1 MLKLVYFRVRD
12 SAFQSST
19 FLCSLLRCN
28 SNPIVCQKYFP
39 KMIPQ
44 DLDIRYQ
51 KAAYNDAIQSDTTER
66 LKFISDLGRS
76 LLFTVHPMKVASQIA
91 AKVREGIGAEF
102 CAVTVELD
110 HIGMICR
117 AFDKSGDKT
126 SEIFHK
132 ERFKNWLSILPS
144 QISFSPNFRDDFFFS
159 GNHHSY
165 EFVSPIHIDGEV
177 KGAIIA
183 AFREESNCSAA
194 DQKLIEAVTQMAAMS
209 LNLSAHY
216 EATLSSSVQKAKDEH
231 RKFTES
237 VLDALPVSLYV
248 IDRDYRIVMWN
259 QHRELGI
266 QGEPRDSVVGRNVF
280 EVLSKYPTDRL
291 RKEFE
296 RAFLTGKIERIE
308 QQTTDKNGATKHWVV
323 SKIPMRDENGKI
335 THVITVGEDVT
346 ARVEAIHAASR
357 VEKLAAVGRLAAGVV
372 HEINNPLATISACAE
387 ALEARVDEGTF
398 GKSSDVDDLAEYLGL
413 IRDESFRCKSIT
425 NGLLDFSRGRT
436 GNRYPLDII
445 EVIGSSAKLL
455 KHQQR
460 GDNIEINVQ
469 IDEELPLVNADE
481 GQIQQAIIALS
492 TNAIDAMPDG
502 GKLTFHAFEDKKQ
515 VAIEIMDTGIGIKPE
530 NMSKIFEPFFTTKE
544 VGKGTGLGLAVCYGI
559 ITDHGG
565 RLGVRSK
572 LDQGSTFT
580 IYLPI
585 ETIEEAS

>member
-1 MLKLVYFRVRD
+1 MTPRD
-12 SAFQSST
+12 P
-19 FLCSLLRCN
+19 N
-28 SNPIVCQKYFP
+28 I
-39 KMIPQ
+39 
-44 DLDIRYQ
+44 DYQ
-51 KAAYNDAIQSDTTER
+51 NAPEMNGLQSDSTSPLR
-66 LKFISDLGRS
+66 FVSDLGRS
-76 LLFTVHPMKVASQIA
+76 LVLTVHPVKVASRIA
-91 AKVREGIGAEF
+91 SKVRDGVGAYY
-102 CAVTVELD
+102 CAVAVELD
-110 HIGMICR
+110 HIGMVSR
-117 AFDKSGDKT
+117 AFDESGDKT
-126 SEIFHK
+126 SELFHK
-132 ERFKNWLSILPS
+132 GRFKDWLSILPS
-144 QISFSPNFRDDFFFS
+144 QVPFSPHFRDEYFFKGGEHEF
-159 GNHHSY
+159 
-165 EFVSPIHIDGEV
+165 EFVSPIHIEGEV
-177 KGAIIA
+177 KGAIIVG
-183 AFREESNCSAA
+183 FRAQDDCSPA
-194 DQKLIEAVTQMAAMS
+194 DRQLIEAVTQIAAMS

-216 EATLSSSVQKAKDEH
+216 EAALSSSVQQAKDEH

-248 IDRDYRIVMWN
+248 IDNDYRIVVWN
-259 QHRELGI
+259 QHREIGV

-280 EVLSKYPTDRL
+280 EVLSKYPTEKL

-308 QQTTDKNGATKHWVV
+308 QQTTDQEGVTKHWVV
-323 SKIPMRDENGKI
+323 SKVPMRDENGKI

-387 ALEARVDEGTF
+387 ALEARVDEGVY
-398 GKSSDVDDLAEYLGL
+398 GNSPDVDDLIEYLGL

-436 GNRYPLDII
+436 GNRFPIDIA
-445 EVIGSSAKLL
+445 EVLESSSKLL
-455 KHQQR
+455 SHQQR
-460 GDNIEINVQ
+460 GDDIAIDVQ
-469 IDEELPLVNADE
+469 IEGQLPLLNADE

-502 GKLTFHAFEDKKQ
+502 GKLTFRAFEDKKQ
-515 VAIEIMDTGIGIKPE
+515 VAIEITDTGFGIKPE
-530 NMSKIFEPFFTTKE
+530 DMSKIFEPFFTTKE
-544 VGKGTGLGLAVCYGI
+544 IGKGTGLGLAVCYGI

-585 ETIEEAS
+585 ETQDAEKTK